1 MLTHNDSTTEL
12 LTILQEEC
20 AEVIQEASKIKRFG
34 HEPENLER
42 FVKELG
48 DLWCMIELC
57 QEYDL
62 VSFEELVKYSDS
74 KREKLKLWSNV
85 VVGDYEDA

>member
-20 AEVIQEASKIKRFG
+20 AEVIQMASKLKRFG
-34 HEPENLER
+34 QDHDTLER
-42 FVKELG
+42 FAKELG
-48 DLWCMIELC
+48 DLQCMIDLC

-62 VSFEELVKYSDS
+62 VSFEEIVKYSDE
-74 KREKLKLWSNV
+74 KREKLKIWSDV
-85 VVGDYEDA
+85 VEGDYEDA

>member
-1 MLTHNDSTTEL
+1 MLKHNDSCTEL

-20 AEVIQEASKIKRFG
+20 AEVIQIASKLKRFG
-34 HEPENLER
+34 QDHHTIQR

-48 DLWCMIELC
+48 DLQCMIDLC

-62 VSFEELVKYSDS
+62 VSFTDIEANAKM
-74 KREKLKLWSNV
+74 KREKLKIWSDLVN
-85 VVGDYEDA
+85 ED